1 MTEIKIAIDTSQVDR
16 TLSKL
21 ERKLPYIVND
31 SITEVAKLV
40 VSAERFELRR
50 DFTVRKTFL
59 ENRFQILEYSRA
71 TTLRAVVGVN
81 ANVQGSPLL
90 LGFFEE
96 GGEKLPS
103 RGPELAVPITGQPE
117 RPTFGSP
124 IATSL
129 QYKRLQISGGKGRKQ
144 TFVIPGVGVFQ
155 RVAPGGRVW
164 DPATRRM
171 KTLNQSET
179 QILYAFRSRAPLRQ
193 RTHMIELAETIVHDA
208 FPRIFQKNFV
218 ESMMR

>member
-1 MTEIKIAIDTSQVDR
+1 MEIKIATDTSEVQR
-16 TLSKL
+16 TLAKL
-21 ERKLPYIVND
+21 EKKFPYIMND

-59 ENRFQILEYSRA
+59 ENRFQILQYSRA
-71 TTLRAVVGVN
+71 TTLTAIVGVN

-103 RGPELAVPITGQPE
+103 RGPDLAVPITGQPE
-117 RPTFGSP
+117 RPSFGSP
-124 IATSL
+124 IAMSL
-129 QYKRLQISGGKGRKQ
+129 QYKRLQITGGKGRKK
-144 TFVIPGVGVFQ
+144 TFVIPGIGVFQ
-155 RVAPGGRVW
+155 RLAPGGRVW
-164 DPATRRM
+164 DPTSRKM
-171 KTLNQSET
+171 KTINHSSV
-179 QILYAFRSRAPLRQ
+179 QILYAFKSQAPLHQ
-193 RTHMIELAETIVHDA
+193 RTHMIELAVTVVNDA

-218 ESMMR
+218 EEMMR

>member
-1 MTEIKIAIDTSQVDR
+1 MTEIKIAVDTSEVDR

-21 ERKLPYIVND
+21 EHKLPYIIND
-31 SITEVAKLV
+31 ALTEIAKLI

-59 ENRFQILEYSRA
+59 ENRFQILQYSRA
-71 TTLRAVVGVN
+71 TTLTAIVGVN

-129 QYKRLQISGGKGRKQ
+129 QYKKLQISGGKGRKQ

-164 DPATRRM
+164 DPTTHKM
-171 KTLNQSET
+171 KTIDHSST
-179 QILYAFRSRAPLRQ
+179 QILYAFKSQAPLRQ
-193 RTHMIELAETIVHDA
+193 RTHMIELAETIVKDA
-208 FPRIFQKNFV
+208 FPRIFQKNFI
-218 ESMMR
+218 EEMMH